1 MIPQSIAPVRQPII
15 AIKARAMKI
24 GILVKSAWCAAI
36 FSLCPIALSAL
47 PQPDLGSHETAKEQ
61 IDKFAAMSNEVD
73 VYHTPER
80 SMGRLG
86 LNEATATKNW
96 ASLTEYR
103 CASSCV
109 QEVPNLLG
117 LLSSARKTTQHV
129 AGDVSTVVLFKRNN
143 KEVGRVVGHW
153 SGKAIKIGTQ
163 VYVLNISLAT
173 FLETHSSFQ
182 W

>member
-1 MIPQSIAPVRQPII
+1 
-15 AIKARAMKI
+15 MKI
-24 GILVKSAWCAAI
+24 GILAKSVWCVAI
-36 FSLCPIALSAL
+36 FALCPIALSAL
-47 PQPDLGSHETAKEQ
+47 PQLDLGSQETAKGQ
-61 IDKFAAMSNEVD
+61 IDQFAAMSDEVD

-103 CASSCV
+103 CASSCT
-109 QEVPNLLG
+109 QEIPNLLG
-117 LLSSARKTTQHV
+117 LLSSARKSTQRV
-129 AGDVSTVVLFKRNN
+129 AGDVSTVVLFKRDN

-153 SGKAIKIGTQ
+153 SGRAIKIGTQ
-163 VYVLNISLAT
+163 VYVLDNSLAT